1 MLGKCSTNTEYRIVR
16 KKYFIGSRKKNDT
29 LMLHLIVVNI
39 KENNNNIYWM
49 KDKGEE
55 VHAVRER
62 DILKLLYKNREKE
75 TKSSRKIK

>member
-1 MLGKCSTNTEYRIVR
+1 MRGKCSTNTEYRIEKEIFYR
-16 KKYFIGSRKKNDT
+16 FEEKNHT

-75 TKSSRKIK
+75 TKSNRKMK

>member
-1 MLGKCSTNTEYRIVR
+1 
-16 KKYFIGSRKKNDT
+16 
-29 LMLHLIVVNI
+29 
-39 KENNNNIYWM
+39 M

-75 TKSSRKIK
+75 TKSNRNNEKINRILKRRR